1 MLDARWRFDHFPQS
15 FDCPFWE
22 GEPLHGKAVIIGLE
36 AGHGDMIHFCR
47 YTALLKERGAARI
60 AVVCHPALKRLFA
73 TLAGVDQVFALGEA
87 LPAGGWHYWTRPM
100 RLPGLFGTDM
110 AGIPAAIPYLSP
122 PSALAQ
128 HWRDQLPQQGLRVG
142 LAWKGNPNFENDA
155 DRSLPSL
162 MTLAP
167 LAAVPAHFVSLQ
179 KGPGEAE
186 ALRPPAGM
194 SLQVIAA
201 QEVEQHLRRDVRI
214 VRRHGLQWIV
224 ADAAVA
230 AAREQH
236 RHLGHGGHRHR
247 IVAGARQQV
256 EARQAGALD
265 RRAQPVHQARRAGRG
280 VGSTSFHSFSSM
292 PRRAQMA
299 RCRPGC
305 PAPPPGARRRR
316 PRGCRATACSGPV
329 SRSPSRPA
337 LPAGRPCRPARCP
350 RCSAVRPAAR
360 SRPRPRRRR
369 GACPSAWCR
378 HGWPRRP
385 ARPGSASCRRSP
397 SPRPAAGRARAAPGP
412 VRYGPRQSR
421 AGFAGSRAMAG
432 IAAGSWPA
440 ACSAARIVTP
450 SASSWSSSARSKR
463 PVTALLPRKVLLKR
477 TPSSSA
483 KPITSRWKG
492 RRSPRAC
499 RWRTMAI
506 GSRMPRR
513 PSYLPPLRTVS

>member
-1 MLDARWRFDHFPQS
+1 MAAGDIDGAEECYLRALALEPLHGAARANLGYLKEQQGALGEAEFHYLQAIALMPDHVQLYQNLGVLLLKEKRFADAEAAVRTAVELAPDSPSAWSQLGMLLVCMHREPEGEACYREALALDSEHARARFNLSYLLLRQARFEEGWHMLDARWRFDHFPQS

-194 SLQVIAA
+194 SLQVIGPQLEDFA
-201 QEVEQHLRRDVRI
+201 
-214 VRRHGLQWIV
+214 GT
-224 ADAAVA
+224 AAVIA
-230 AAREQH
+230 NLDLVISVDTAVA
-236 RHLGHGGHRHR
+236 HL
-247 IVAGARQQV
+247 
-256 EARQAGALD
+256 AGALGKPCWLLLPD
-265 RRAQPVHQARRAGRG
+265 YRCDWRWMSERDDSPWYP
-280 VGSTSFHSFSSM
+280 SM
-292 PRRAQMA
+292 RLFRQ
-299 RCRPGC
+299 
-305 PAPPPGARRRR
+305 
-316 PRGCRATACSGPV
+316 PRGGGWGTVIDRVAHELATLT
-329 SRSPSRPA
+329 RN
-337 LPAGRPCRPARCP
+337 
-350 RCSAVRPAAR
+350 AADEGQT
-360 SRPRPRRRR
+360 P
-369 GACPSAWCR
+369 
-378 HGWPRRP
+378 
-385 ARPGSASCRRSP
+385 
-397 SPRPAAGRARAAPGP
+397 
-412 VRYGPRQSR
+412 YG
-421 AGFAGSRAMAG
+421 
-432 IAAGSWPA
+432 
-440 ACSAARIVTP
+440 V
-450 SASSWSSSARSKR
+450 
-463 PVTALLPRKVLLKR
+463 
-477 TPSSSA
+477 
-483 KPITSRWKG
+483 
-492 RRSPRAC
+492 
-499 RWRTMAI
+499 
-506 GSRMPRR
+506 
-513 PSYLPPLRTVS
+513 